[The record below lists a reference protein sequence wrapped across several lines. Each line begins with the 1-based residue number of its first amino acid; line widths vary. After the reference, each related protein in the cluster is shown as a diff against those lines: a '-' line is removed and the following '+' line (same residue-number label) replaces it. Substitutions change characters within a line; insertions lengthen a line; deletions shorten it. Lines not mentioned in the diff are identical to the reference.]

1 MRWLTMLGLFLCLCG
16 LLGCGIEAPP
26 GPMSERSETQ
36 SKVHHGAVAR
46 QAPPVAGEDRADE
59 PVAMKDADGAAETQ
73 PPDKPRDPEK
83 HKGAAGQ
90 PDETVK
96 RKIIFTGSADLSVE
110 DYDKAVREMKALVKN
125 LK

>member
-16 LLGCGIEAPP
+16 LLGCAEGAPP
-26 GPMSERSETQ
+26 GSMTERSAEH
-36 SKVHHGAVAR
+36 SKVYDGAVAR
-46 QAPPVAGEDRADE
+46 QAPPVAGGEVRADE

-90 PDETVK
+90 PDETLK

-110 DYDKAVREMKALVKN
+110 DYDKAVREMKALVK
-125 LK
+125 